1 MRYGTNTPG
10 LLPLRSRLITCA
22 AWVLALQPLAWPT
35 VARGQFGVGFGAVGG
50 ISIDA
55 DGIVRNLEPQ
65 ATTALAEE
73 RRRVLRAGGEA
84 AAAPAALR
92 KVSLARLVAAVRDA
106 NAAQR
111 PIPVDVAF
119 MGGLERI
126 THVFVDPDGRDIVL
140 AGPADTATID
150 ATGTV
155 VAATS
160 GRPLLH
166 LEDFIVALRA
176 IDAARAGGIK
186 CSIDPTAEGI
196 TRLRD
201 FLQRQRTIGQNPD
214 ATLVSMQEAL
224 GPQQVTVGGVP
235 GTSRFARVL
244 VAADYRLKRLGM
256 GLESSGVAALPSYL
270 SMVAPGTTAA
280 TLPRFWLEPDYDP
293 IARDPDEL
301 AWRISGRRMKCL
313 TENDVFD
320 AAGER
325 QGKAAADTAA
335 EKWCEL
341 MTAHYDAVAAK
352 QPVFG
357 ELVNCIDL
365 AVVAALIQGRQL
377 ASRAELDLSPLLDDA
392 QLRLPSY
399 DVPASV
405 PTVAHGMRKGN
416 RWVVSASGGVLFQ
429 PWGFASDTADSA
441 DVADVRVAA
450 LAGRPAA
457 AWWWD

>member
-1 MRYGTNTPG
+1 MRYGMNTPG
-10 LLPLRSRLITCA
+10 HLPLRSRLITCA
-22 AWVLALQPLAWPT
+22 AWVLALQSLAWPT
-35 VARGQFGVGFGAVGG
+35 VARGQFGLGIGAVGG

-65 ATTALAEE
+65 AATALAEE
-73 RRRVLRAGGEA
+73 RRRVLQAGGEA
-84 AAAPAALR
+84 VAPAALR
-92 KVSLARLVAAVRDA
+92 KVSLARLVAAVREA

-111 PIPVDVAF
+111 QTPADVAF

-126 THVFVDPDGRDIVL
+126 THVFVDPEGHDIVL
-140 AGPADTATID
+140 AGPADTATVD

-186 CSIDPTAEGI
+186 CSIDPTAEGV

-201 FLQRQRTIGQNPD
+201 YLRRQRTIGQNPD

-235 GTSRFARVL
+235 GSSRFARVL

-256 GLESSGVAALPSYL
+256 GLEPSGVAELPSYL
-270 SMVAPGTTAA
+270 SMVPPATTAA
-280 TLPRFWLEPDYDP
+280 TLPRFWLEADYDP

-320 AAGER
+320 ASGER
-325 QGKAAADTAA
+325 QGKAATDKAA

-341 MTAHYDAVAAK
+341 MTTHYDAVAAK

-357 ELVNCIDL
+357 ELVNCVDL

-377 ASRAELDLSPLLDDA
+377 ASRAGLDLSPLLDDT

-429 PWGFASDTADSA
+429 PWGFASDTTDSA
-441 DVADVRVAA
+441 DVADLRVAA